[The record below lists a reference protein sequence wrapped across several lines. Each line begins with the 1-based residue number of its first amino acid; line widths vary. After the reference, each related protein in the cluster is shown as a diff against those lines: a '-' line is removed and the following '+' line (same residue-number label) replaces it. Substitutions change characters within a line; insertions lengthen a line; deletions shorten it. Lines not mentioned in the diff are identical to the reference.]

1 MSNLHLILIAALSAL
16 AVATLVALIVLR
28 QRRGRKS
35 SQLTVASISPGL
47 AGRFS
52 ALFTRG
58 AADAAFFSEL
68 EETLIEADVGV
79 PLTARLLESVHRLA
93 TPEAIRSQLASR
105 LRELLERR
113 AEPFA
118 AKPRV
123 TLVLGVN
130 GVGKTTTIAKLARQR
145 QSEGRRVLLVA
156 GDTFRAA
163 AVEQLSAWGGR
174 LNCEVVAQG
183 AGADAAAVAFD
194 GVSKAMAKGYD
205 DVIIDT
211 AGRLHTKQNLM
222 EELKKVV
229 RVIGKACAGSPHEKL
244 IVIDATV
251 GGNGLVQA
259 RQFHEAVGLTGAIVT
274 KLDGTAR
281 GGVVA
286 SIVDELKIP
295 VTHIGIGEGM
305 EHLRPF
311 DAAAFVKAIL
321 GEEGACA
328 SPSKS

>member
-16 AVATLVALIVLR
+16 AVAALIALVLLR
-28 QRRGRKS
+28 RRRGGRRP
-35 SQLTVASISPGL
+35 QLTTASISPGL

-52 ALFTRG
+52 ALFTRH

-68 EETLIEADVGV
+68 EGTLIEADVGV
-79 PLTARLLESVHRLA
+79 PLTARLLESVRKLG
-93 TPEAIRSQLASR
+93 TPEAVRARLAGN

-113 AEPFA
+113 AEPVA

-123 TLVLGVN
+123 TLILGVN

-145 QSEGRRVLLVA
+145 QQEGRKVLLVA

-163 AVEQLSAWGGR
+163 ALEQLQAWGGR
-174 LNCEVVAQG
+174 LDCEVVAQG

-194 GVSKAMAKGYD
+194 GVSKAVARGYD

-229 RVIGKACAGSPHEKL
+229 RVIGRACAGAPHEKL

-251 GGNGLVQA
+251 GSNGLVQA
-259 RQFHEAVGLTGAIVT
+259 RQFHETVGLTGAIVT

-286 SIVDELKIP
+286 SIVEELKIP
-295 VTHIGIGEGM
+295 VTHIGVGEGM

-311 DAAAFVKAIL
+311 DAAGFVKAIL
-321 GEEGACA
+321 GDEGACA